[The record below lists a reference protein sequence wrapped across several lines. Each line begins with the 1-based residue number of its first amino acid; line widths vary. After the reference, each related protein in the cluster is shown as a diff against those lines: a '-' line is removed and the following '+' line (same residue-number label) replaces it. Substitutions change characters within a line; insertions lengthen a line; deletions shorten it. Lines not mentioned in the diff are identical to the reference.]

1 MGRFR
6 KSSISR
12 DEFYKDQHRFEHWLR
27 NNTIYF
33 ITARCRDKTPAFAS
47 DEAKEIFWD
56 CFNKYTVQF
65 GFVPWLISL
74 LDTIITCWDICE
86 WARTLAR

>member
-33 ITARCRDKTPAFAS
+33 NHRALSR
-47 DEAKEIFWD
+47 
-56 CFNKYTVQF
+56 Q
-65 GFVPWLISL
+65 
-74 LDTIITCWDICE
+74 DTRICVG
-86 WARTLAR
+86 